1 MRKPLPFLIIASV
14 ILMSSC
20 QKRTDLA
27 GSWEFALD
35 PDGVLSA
42 GAKFEDNIRLPGTT
56 DLAGKGNEPPET
68 VETMRLTR
76 RHSYVGKAWYRR
88 RVTIPAAWS
97 RKDVS
102 LLLER
107 TKATTLYLDGRE
119 IGSLNNISTPQ
130 EYNLGHL
137 KPGFHTI
144 EIMVDNSG
152 GVPSG
157 VIRSSHMYSED
168 TQTNWNGIIGD
179 IELRVSP
186 EKKRLTK
193 AAGRMPRLV
202 ISDGQFMAGGHK
214 VFLRGKHD
222 ACVFPLTGHTP
233 MDKESWSEYLG
244 KCADYGINHV
254 RFHSWCPPEAA
265 FKAADDLGIYLQP
278 ELPFWGTLA
287 GDELLEYLKKEGLSI
302 IKAYG
307 HHPSFALFSLG
318 NELWGEPEVMRD
330 LVDVFRAEAPHILY
344 TNGTNAYLGMK
355 GYVEGMDFQATART
369 GWEPYET
376 FDNQVRSSFAF
387 CDALDGGIL
396 NHFHPGTLRNFAEAL
411 KLSPVPV
418 ISHETGQFQ
427 TYPDYS
433 EIDKY
438 TGPLVPLNLM
448 EFQRRLNEAGLGD
461 QAKDFHFASGE
472 WAARLYKADIE
483 MCLRTPGLGGFQ
495 LLDIQDYPGQG
506 SAYVG
511 ILDAFMDSKG
521 TVDREDWRGWCDEI
535 VPLAEFEKYCWTSGE
550 TFKAGIKIADFS
562 GGKGISSVTWSLSLG
577 KDAASASGQF
587 TPPSGEGLSDLG
599 GIEVNLSGVTKP
611 VEGLLAVKA
620 KSGDGKEHVNS
631 WPVWVYPDK
640 NSPDN
645 KEIFVTRALDKKAFQ
660 TLEEEGKV
668 LLMPKD
674 TAGTV
679 GGLFQTDYWNY
690 RMFKRICE
698 NNGKPV
704 SPGTLGIL
712 TDPEHPLFKEF
723 PTARHTDWQ
732 WFPVIKASR
741 PVILDSFPDLK
752 PIVQVIDNVER
763 NHKLGLVFEAAVGNG
778 KLLVCA
784 SDLDSVKE
792 YPEGRAFRSAL
803 LDYMLSGDFAPKTSI
818 TESDLISIVK

>member
-1 MRKPLPFLIIASV
+1 MKRSLPFLIITSV
-14 ILMSSC
+14 ILLSSC

-35 PDGVLSA
+35 PEGVMTAESE
-42 GAKFEDNIRLPGTT
+42 FDDSISLPGTT
-56 DLAGKGNEPPET
+56 DLAGKGNEPSET

-97 RKDVS
+97 RKDVT
-102 LLLER
+102 LFLER

-130 EYNLGHL
+130 EYNLGQL

-186 EKKRLTK
+186 GKKRLTK
-193 AAGRMPRLV
+193 AAERMPRLV
-202 ISDGQFMAGGHK
+202 ISEGQFMAGGHK

-265 FKAADDLGIYLQP
+265 FEAADDLGIYLQP

-287 GDELLEYLKKEGLSI
+287 GDELLEYLKKEGLGI
-302 IKAYG
+302 IKTYG

-396 NHFHPGTLRNFAEAL
+396 NHFHPGTNRNFAGAL

-438 TGPLVPLNLM
+438 TGPLAPLNLM
-448 EFQRRLNEAGLGD
+448 EFRRRLEEAGLGD
-461 QAKDFHFASGE
+461 QAEDFHLASGE
-472 WAARLYKADIE
+472 WAARLYKADVE

-521 TVDREDWRGWCDEI
+521 TVTPEEWLGWCDEI

-550 TFKAGIKIADFS
+550 TFKANIKIADFS
-562 GGKGISSVTWSLSLG
+562 GGKGVTAVSWSLSFG
-577 KDAASASGQF
+577 DAAPESSGQL
-587 TPPSGEGLSDLG
+587 TPKAEDGLTDLG
-599 GIEVNLSGVTKP
+599 GIEVNLEAVKKP
-611 VEGLLAVKA
+611 VEGCLSVKA
-620 KSGDGKEHVNS
+620 VGGDGKEHVNS
-631 WPVWVYPDK
+631 WPIWVYPDK
-640 NSPDN
+640 GVPDG
-645 KEIFVTRALDKKAFQ
+645 KGILITRTLDKAALR
-660 TLEEEGKV
+660 TLEEGGKV

-732 WFPVIKASR
+732 WFPIIKASR
-741 PVILDSFPDLK
+741 PVILDSHPEIK

-763 NHKLGLVFEAAVGNG
+763 NHKLGLVYETSVGKG

-784 SDLDSVKE
+784 SDLDSVME
-792 YPEGRAFRSAL
+792 YPEARAFKTAL
-803 LDYMLSGDFAPKTSI
+803 LDYMLSEDF
-818 TESDLISIVK
+818 